1 MLTPEQKTTL
11 RAFVQAEPAIA
22 ALLAAA
28 DDIAIAAWLNTPI
41 AEKCWKTCLD
51 IAEVHD
57 IMDWTEFIG
66 RSVGEKAAFTCMFV
80 MGAVN
85 PSRPNIRSG
94 LNDIFS
100 GTGAKPIAL
109 RASFL
114 TIMQRPMTRAE
125 KVLSTGPVNG
135 TYTLTHEGELSY
147 ADASELR

>member
-1 MLTPEQKTTL
+1 MLTPAQKVIL
-11 RAFVQAEPAIA
+11 RTMVMSDPTITAIV
-22 ALLAAA
+22 AAA
-28 DDIAIAAWLNTPI
+28 DDIAIAAWLNTPVV
-41 AEKCWKTCLD
+41 EKCWKTSMD
-51 IAEVHD
+51 ISEVHD

-80 MGAVN
+80 MGFVN

-109 RASFL
+109 RAAFL

-125 KVLSTGPVNG
+125 KTVATGPVNG
-135 TYTLTHEGELSY
+135 TYTLTFEGELSY